1 MRLFS
6 RVVNF
11 YWNNI
16 ASPYMYAKHI
26 GVNIGKNCF
35 IATKGFS
42 SEPYLITIGN
52 NVQITVGCQIHTHGG
67 GHIIRTENP
76 KFDIFGKVVIEDG
89 VFIGA
94 HSQIMPGVRIGEG
107 ALVAAGSIVTKS
119 VPPHTIVAGNP
130 ARVICTSKDFV
141 ERNNK
146 YNVNT
151 YGLSYDMKKQI
162 LLNLPEEK
170 FIKK

>member
-1 MRLFS
+1 MS
-6 RVVNF
+6 DT
-11 YWNNI
+11 YSW
-16 ASPYMYAKHI
+16 
-26 GVNIGKNCF
+26 
-35 IATKGFS
+35 
-42 SEPYLITIGN
+42 
-52 NVQITVGCQIHTHGG
+52 G

-89 VFIGA
+89 VYIGA